1 VIRALAALGAVLGLA
16 TAAHA
21 DPADDYLARLAA
33 AVRTRLDAIVAAK
46 APKLVPPVPIAPKW
60 KVTKVD
66 SIDLGSPLVALVAA
80 ELDGDRRAGELYA
93 VTAREVVAL
102 GYQRGK
108 LVPIGRVAFTGER
121 AVPEPRDVVGTAVV
135 EGKEIVA
142 AASPWAKELRVTW
155 NGKRLVA
162 TGAAAPAFTVCPGEH
177 AQLAPGRNHFS
188 NGTYNVRCRDDLV
201 DAQGLPLRVRA
212 ELATNNRLAVT
223 VKRCAPGG
231 DACKDIGKY
240 EYAKVGVA
248 FEIADVDRDGTPEVI
263 VSEAS
268 APDAEDSVKVITLG
282 GDDRRGRF
290 KKGFQG
296 GVAGL
301 VVVDGDDPDD
311 IPEVLAAV
319 RFQGISRLD
328 VWRLD

>member
-1 VIRALAALGAVLGLA
+1 MAVLA

-21 DPADDYLARLAA
+21 DPGDDYLARLATT
-33 AVRTRLDAIVAAK
+33 VRARLDAIVAAK
-46 APKLVPPVPIAPKW
+46 APKLVPPVAIAPKW
-60 KVTKVD
+60 QVTKVD
-66 SIDLGSPLVALVAA
+66 TIDLGAPLVALLAA
-80 ELDGDRRAGELYA
+80 ELDGDRKAGELYA

-102 GYQRGK
+102 GYRKGR
-108 LVPIGRVAFTGER
+108 LVPLGRIAFSGDR
-121 AVPEPRDVVGTAVV
+121 AVPEPRDVVGTVVV

-142 AASPWAKELRVTW
+142 AASPWVNELRVTW
-155 NGKRLVA
+155 NGKKLVA
-162 TGAAAPAFTVCPGEH
+162 VGTPAPGFTVCPGER
-177 AQLAPGRNHFS
+177 AQLATGRNHFS

-201 DAQGLPLRVRA
+201 DAQGYPLRVRA
-212 ELATNNRLAVT
+212 ELSTNSKLAVT
-223 VKRCAPGG
+223 VKRCAPAG
-231 DACKDIGKY
+231 DACKEIGKY
-240 EYAKVGVA
+240 EYPKVGVA
-248 FEIADVDRDGTPEVI
+248 FEIADVDRDGMPEVI

-290 KKGFQG
+290 KKSFQG

-301 VVVDGDDPDD
+301 VTVDGDDPDD
-311 IPEVLAAV
+311 VPEVLAAV